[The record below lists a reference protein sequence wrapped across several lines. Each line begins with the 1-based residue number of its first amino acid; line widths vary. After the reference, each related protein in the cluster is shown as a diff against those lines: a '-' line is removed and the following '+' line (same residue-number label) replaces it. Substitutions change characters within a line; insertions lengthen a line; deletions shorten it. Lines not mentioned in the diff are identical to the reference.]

1 MRHGAKVKL
10 CSTDGCTNQVVRGG
24 VCIQHGAIKR
34 CSKEVCA
41 AGMGLRLGS
50 KHAAVKDVQTKLRK
64 EECVLSMEQRR
75 DAAAEKDVQIM
86 L

>member
-1 MRHGAKVKL
+1 MGQSNDAAKK
-10 CSTDGCTNQVVRGG
+10 DAQIMHR
-24 VCIQHGAIKR
+24 
-34 CSKEVCA
+34 KEVCA